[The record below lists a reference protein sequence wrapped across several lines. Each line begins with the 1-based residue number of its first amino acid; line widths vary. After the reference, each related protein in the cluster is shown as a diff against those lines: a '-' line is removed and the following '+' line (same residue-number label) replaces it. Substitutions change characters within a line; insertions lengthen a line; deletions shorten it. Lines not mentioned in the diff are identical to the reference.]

1 MKEEVLRAEVSV
13 AGFENGPE
21 ELFWQSYLVLDKSY
35 WEKSYL
41 VLEKFLLR
49 KITEKVLYKTH
60 GIATLFNNNEVS
72 ARVIQRLIE

>member
-41 VLEKFLLR
+41 VLKNFTWSYWEKSYLVL
-49 KITEKVLYKTH
+49 EK
-60 GIATLFNNNEVS
+60 S
-72 ARVIQRLIE
+72 